1 MRTPVSRPLDAV
13 RRAAV
18 AGVFYPDSAA
28 ELAQEIDTLL
38 QQVPRTAVHGK
49 PVALVAPHAGYMYS
63 GPTAASAYC
72 LLEGFEYSTVVVVS
86 PSHREYFAGVSVYS
100 GNAYETPLGR
110 VPVDAALRDRLLA
123 ISKVVTSSA
132 AGHGAE
138 HAVEVHVPFLQKA
151 LGSFRFLPLV
161 MGDQSRETCYA
172 LGEDLGKVLQ
182 GESSLLVASTDL
194 SHFHSAAEADR
205 RDGIVLGDLE
215 SFEPERLMG
224 DLEEGRAEACGG
236 GPVVAVMIAARALGA
251 RRLRILGRTHSGQIT
266 GDRHSVVGYC
276 SAVMT
281 S

>member
-1 MRTPVSRPLDAV
+1 MSRPLETV

-18 AGVFYPDSAA
+18 AGMFYPDSAA

-38 QQVPRTAVHGK
+38 RQAPHTAVHGK
-49 PVALVAPHAGYMYS
+49 PVALVAPHAGYIYS
-63 GPTAASAYC
+63 GPTAAAAYC
-72 LLEGFEYSTVVVVS
+72 LLKGMEYATVVVVS
-86 PSHREYFAGVSVYS
+86 PSHREYFSGVSVYP

-110 VPVDAALRDRLLA
+110 VPVDTELRDRLLA
-123 ISKVVTSSA
+123 ISEVVTSSV

-172 LGEDLGKVLQ
+172 LGEDLGNMLRGV
-182 GESSLLVASTDL
+182 SSLLVASTDL
-194 SHFHSAAEADR
+194 SHFYTAAEAER
-205 RDGIVLGDLE
+205 RDCIVLGDLE
-215 SFEPERLMG
+215 SFDPERLMG

-251 RRLRILGRTHSGQIT
+251 RRLRILGHTHSGQIT

-281 S
+281 T